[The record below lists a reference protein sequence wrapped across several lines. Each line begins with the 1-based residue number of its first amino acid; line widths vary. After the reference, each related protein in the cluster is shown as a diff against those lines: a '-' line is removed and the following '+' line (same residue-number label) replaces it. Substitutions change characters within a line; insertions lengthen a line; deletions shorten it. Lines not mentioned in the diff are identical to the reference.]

1 MVLFTP
7 TNKLKRYQTTMD
19 IMEEFFHL
27 RLSYY
32 GKRKSY
38 LLSKLNREVDL
49 LDNKVKFIRGVMAD
63 EIQIKGRKKKELV
76 ESLLKYDLKP
86 IKKMTQIESTK
97 LKSFKEENKENK
109 EDEDEEEGESN
120 TINPS

>member
-97 LKSFKEENKENK
+97 LKSFKEENKE
-109 EDEDEEEGESN
+109 DEEEEEGETN
-120 TINPS
+120 TINPL